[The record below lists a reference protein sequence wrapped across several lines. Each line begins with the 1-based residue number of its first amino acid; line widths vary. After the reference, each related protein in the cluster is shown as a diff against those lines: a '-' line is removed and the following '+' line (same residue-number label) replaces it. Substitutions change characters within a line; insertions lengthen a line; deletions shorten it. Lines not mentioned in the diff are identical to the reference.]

1 MFPRSNKKIQ
11 LGDIVKYG
19 NKTHTKTGRVFKINN
34 VRGGVNYDIYDGE
47 SLDNVTSFIRLSADN
62 VATRFRVNCTPID
75 TDFQFKNYIF
85 LLMTKTRNKTSYYR
99 LIKNSEYN
107 KYIYNFEDIPNYI
120 LYFIFI
126 NCYWNSP
133 DPNNS
138 VFNKLND
145 FDGGG
150 TFVNS
155 YNFDIIEVTDISYR
169 EKVDKVLTPFAV
181 DRIFEKNGFK
191 VGAGDIV
198 KIKLNQDVKRSI
210 PNKVIVYT

>member
-1 MFPRSNKKIQ
+1 MENKTKLGIGVVLLAGVGYYFYNKSKSPMTNVSTNLSKPSEPILTTLPVISQSSTNKKFYPQ
-11 LGDIVKYG
+11 
-19 NKTHTKTGRVFKINN
+19 KINN
-34 VRGGVNYDIYDGE
+34 VTQ
-47 SLDNVTSFIRLSADN
+47 S
-62 VATRFRVNCTPID
+62 
-75 TDFQFKNYIF
+75 
-85 LLMTKTRNKTSYYR
+85 
-99 LIKNSEYN
+99 LIKGQGSYDDAIIPKNT
-107 KYIYNFEDIPNYI
+107 IIEDVRIV
-120 LYFIFI
+120 
-126 NCYWNSP
+126 NSP
-133 DPNNS
+133 LDFGGS
-138 VFNKLND
+138 FQVNKLND

-150 TFVNS
+150 TFVDS

>member
-1 MFPRSNKKIQ
+1 MENKTKIGIGVVLLAGVGYYFYNKSKSPLTNISTNSPKPSEPILTTLPVINQLTTNKKFYPQ
-11 LGDIVKYG
+11 
-19 NKTHTKTGRVFKINN
+19 KINN
-34 VRGGVNYDIYDGE
+34 VTQN
-47 SLDNVTSFIRLSADN
+47 
-62 VATRFRVNCTPID
+62 
-75 TDFQFKNYIF
+75 
-85 LLMTKTRNKTSYYR
+85 
-99 LIKNSEYN
+99 LIKGQGSYDDAIIPKNTT
-107 KYIYNFEDIPNYI
+107 IEDVRIVNTP
-120 LYFIFI
+120 LDFGGSF
-126 NCYWNSP
+126 
-133 DPNNS
+133 
-138 VFNKLND
+138 VVNKLND